1 MAGAHVDDGDVEAA
15 DIANEVERLL
25 SAIDLLD
32 LESVAE
38 RAADSE
44 TDKRV
49 AVDYKAVGALAQDC
63 IRSSGVRDG
72 LRTGLGSTWVDPS
85 AAWPIGVR
93 VVR

>member
-49 AVDYKAVGALAQDC
+49 AVDYKAVRALAQDC

-85 AAWPIGVR
+85 AAWPIEVR